1 MGLTIV
7 PIRQLLTA
15 SNIYPTCWLVYIGR
29 SREFRLLFQSDA
41 GSTVWNV
48 GEGCDE
54 SRDCDHGS
62 SVKPGDAIND
72 DDEPFEAKLS
82 RNDVKEREMSLLQTR
97 DYMFAQGTGISLSSL
112 VKIPPE
118 NSHRTA
124 VGLRKITLGGN
135 L

>member
-1 MGLTIV
+1 M
-7 PIRQLLTA
+7 
-15 SNIYPTCWLVYIGR
+15 
-29 SREFRLLFQSDA
+29 
-41 GSTVWNV
+41 

-82 RNDVKEREMSLLQTR
+82 RNDVKEREMGLLQTR
-97 DYMFAQGTGISLSSL
+97 NYMFAQGKGISLSSL
-112 VKIPPE
+112 VKIQLG

-124 VGLRKITLGGN
+124 AGLRKIRLRGE